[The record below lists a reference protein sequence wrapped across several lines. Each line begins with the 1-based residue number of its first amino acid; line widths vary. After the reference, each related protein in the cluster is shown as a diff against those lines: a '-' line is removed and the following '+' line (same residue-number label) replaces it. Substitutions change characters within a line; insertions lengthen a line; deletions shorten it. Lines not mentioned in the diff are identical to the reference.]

1 MSFDDTIDEYT
12 KQIYDMEE
20 GTTYRN
26 SFVSS
31 TPKDQGVRPKYNIVS
46 RNDSGLGSRG
56 SSLSRKGD
64 NEKVDLPTFNN
75 PNTHKTVK
83 FSQIDLKE
91 GDTLPLPI
99 DNSYIREKDKTDKS
113 KYRHTDNTDNSGV
126 KIKPCQYDGSTSW
139 TDYLS
144 HFEMCA
150 LVNNW
155 SENRKGLYLAVSLMG
170 QAQAVLG
177 DLPSEKRQNFSDLVS
192 ALEERFAPSSQT
204 ELYRVQFKERRQ
216 KASESL
222 PELGQSIRRLS
233 NLAYPT
239 APLDVRET
247 LGKEQFIDALVDS
260 EMRLRI
266 KQSRPKGLNDA
277 VRLAVELEAYNK
289 AENKVREG
297 RGYLRQTRNDDELSR
312 EEKITN
318 SDSTTKDIASWMQTM
333 EKSLSTLTTEMAKL
347 KSSGTNEGSYNS
359 KTRYTQRDGTV
370 KTLMKTRKQN
380 NRKTN
385 EGAVTTASEDA
396 GMYVKLNVGDIEAKF
411 VVDTGAILT
420 LVSSKLYDMLTPLD
434 KSYLSEVKTSVRS
447 VCGTKL
453 ELRGKGRFNLH
464 FGPNMLQSE
473 AVVTDLQG
481 SIGCYR
487 VVASE
492 AVVIP
497 PRSEIVINGTVCL
510 AEGQKLPA
518 DNALLEANEHAGK
531 DYILTARTLVRSGE
545 KVPVRLMNTEL
556 DPKTIYPG
564 TTIAQMSGVEQVLDG
579 NIGSNEQTH
588 NGLRPDLQD
597 LLDRTSDE
605 LTSKDKQKVKSLLI
619 ENQNLFASSDVDL
632 GRTNLHRP
640 GVQHRNADALSR
652 IPCKQCGYHSGLE
665 NEIASAET
673 ENQHD
678 NVNAITRFDS
688 SNDRDDDSED
698 HDLSLKEIQN
708 NDHDLKIVT
717 KWVETD
723 ERPDY
728 KDISDKE
735 FFLRSLWN
743 QWNNLEIRDGL
754 IYRRFEDPATK
765 IVKIQAIIPL
775 SERKKVLQFS
785 HDDKCSAHL
794 GIHKTLAKIRQSY
807 YWPGL
812 QNDVR
817 TYVNGCDKCAK
828 RKSPQKSK
836 RAPMALVEANGPMER
851 IATDILGEL
860 PETESG
866 NKYILVVSDYY
877 TKWTESFAMPNMEAK
892 TVAKIIV
899 EEVIVRFGV
908 PHWIHSD
915 QGRQFE
921 SLLFQ
926 EMCCILNIKKTR
938 TTPYHPKSDGMV
950 ERFNKT
956 LATMLSSF
964 VEQNQRDWDEY
975 IPFVMMAYRASEHET
990 TGQTPNSLMLGR
1002 ELSTPLDIMYEM
1014 PPSVK
1019 DIPAHKWA
1027 WELKEKLE
1035 ISHSF
1040 VRGKIKGQMRR
1051 QKHYHDLKL
1060 SYQNFRKDDEV
1071 YVYFPVKKPGMSSKL
1086 TSFWKGPFKILD
1098 KYGDLTYKVDCGYRG
1113 KPQVIHVDRL
1123 KKKNKQTLRTES
1135 DNNTFVPLDTE
1146 NDTVENDP
1154 IETPYL
1160 QDIAVNE
1167 STLPVE
1173 ETQEISV
1180 EGRRTR
1186 RKPAWMADYIVK

>member
-1 MSFDDTIDEYT
+1 MSFDDELT
-12 KQIYDMEE
+12 KQIEGMEE
-20 GTTYRN
+20 TRYRN

-31 TPKDQGVRPKYNIVS
+31 TPKDQGVRPKDTFIK
-46 RNDSGLGSRG
+46 RNDSGLESRG
-56 SSLSRKGD
+56 SLLSRKGD
-64 NEKVDLPTFNN
+64 NVKVDLPTFNN

-99 DNSYIREKDKTDKS
+99 NNSYDRERDKTDKS
-113 KYRHTDNTDNSGV
+113 KYRHTDHTDNFGV
-126 KIKPCQYDGSTSW
+126 KVKPCKYDGSTSW
-139 TDYLS
+139 MDYLS

-155 SENRKGLYLAVSLMG
+155 SENQKGLYLAVSLMG

-216 KASESL
+216 RASESL

-297 RGYLRQTRNDDELSR
+297 RGYLRQTMNDDEFDR
-312 EEKITN
+312 EEKITK
-318 SDSTTKDIASWMQTM
+318 SDSPTKDIASWMQTM

-347 KSSGTNEGSYNS
+347 KTSGTNN
-359 KTRYTQRDGTV
+359 KTRYTQSKRTNKGCYNCGKFGHLARDCRLPRRNQNNYNGNKGDGTV

-411 VVDTGAILT
+411 VVDTGATLT

-434 KSYLSEVKTSVRS
+434 KSYLSEVKTTVRS
-447 VCGTKL
+447 VCGNKL

-473 AVVTDLQG
+473 AVVTDLQVDGILGLDFMKRHNCLIDVKNGHFCIGDFKVDLCFQG

-579 NIGSNEQTH
+579 NISSNEQKH
-588 NGLRPDLQD
+588 DGLRPDLQD

-632 GRTNLHRP
+632 GRTNLVKHEINTGNARP
-640 GVQHRNADALSR
+640 
-652 IPCKQCGYHSGLE
+652 
-665 NEIASAET
+665 
-673 ENQHD
+673 
-678 NVNAITRFDS
+678 F
-688 SNDRDDDSED
+688 
-698 HDLSLKEIQN
+698 KE
-708 NDHDLKIVT
+708 
-717 KWVETD
+717 
-723 ERPDY
+723 PP
-728 KDISDKE
+728 
-735 FFLRSLWN
+735 
-743 QWNNLEIRDGL
+743 
-754 IYRRFEDPATK
+754 RR
-765 IVKIQAIIPL
+765 
-775 SERKKVLQFS
+775 
-785 HDDKCSAHL
+785 
-794 GIHKTLAKIRQSY
+794 
-807 YWPGL
+807 
-812 QNDVR
+812 
-817 TYVNGCDKCAK
+817 
-828 RKSPQKSK
+828 
-836 RAPMALVEANGPMER
+836 
-851 IATDILGEL
+851 
-860 PETESG
+860 
-866 NKYILVVSDYY
+866 
-877 TKWTESFAMPNMEAK
+877 
-892 TVAKIIV
+892 
-899 EEVIVRFGV
+899 
-908 PHWIHSD
+908 
-915 QGRQFE
+915 
-921 SLLFQ
+921 
-926 EMCCILNIKKTR
+926 
-938 TTPYHPKSDGMV
+938 TPYHL
-950 ERFNKT
+950 NKVVNDN
-956 LATMLSSF
+956 LDKMLQK
-964 VEQNQRDWDEY
+964 E
-975 IPFVMMAYRASEHET
+975 I
-990 TGQTPNSLMLGR
+990 
-1002 ELSTPLDIMYEM
+1002 I
-1014 PPSVK
+1014 K
-1019 DIPAHKWA
+1019 DIPAHKLA

-1035 ISHSF
+1035 HSHSF

-1098 KYGDLTYKVDCGYRG
+1098 RYGDLTYKFDCGYRG

-1123 KKKNKQTLRTES
+1123 KKKNKQTLRKDS

-1146 NDTVENDP
+1146 NDTAENDQV
-1154 IETPYL
+1154 ETPYF
-1160 QDIAVNE
+1160 QDIAVHE

-1173 ETQEISV
+1173 ETEESSV

>member
-46 RNDSGLGSRG
+46 RNDSGLGPRG
-56 SSLSRKGD
+56 SSLSRKED
-64 NEKVDLPTFNN
+64 DEKVDLPTFNN
-75 PNTHKTVK
+75 SNTYKTVK
-83 FSQIDLKE
+83 FPQIDLRE

-99 DNSYIREKDKTDKS
+99 DNSYIREIDETDKS
-113 KYRHTDNTDNSGV
+113 KYRHTGNTDNSGV
-126 KIKPCQYDGSTSW
+126 KIKPCHYNGSTSW

-277 VRLAVELEAYNK
+277 VRLAVELEVYNK

-297 RGYLRQTRNDDELSR
+297 RGYLRQTLNDDELGR
-312 EEKITN
+312 EEKITK
-318 SDSTTKDIASWMQTM
+318 SDSPTKDIASWMQTM

-347 KSSGTNEGSYNS
+347 KLSGTNN
-359 KTRYTQRDGTV
+359 KKRYTQSKRTNKGCYNCGKFGHLARNCRLPRRNQNNYNGNKGDGSV

-396 GMYVKLNVGDIEAKF
+396 GMYVKLNVGNIEAKF
-411 VVDTGAILT
+411 VVDTGATLT

-434 KSYLSEVKTSVRS
+434 KSYLSEVKTTVRS
-447 VCGTKL
+447 VCGNKL

-473 AVVTDLQG
+473 AVVTDLQVDGILGLDFMKRHNCLIDVKNGHFCIGDFKVDLCFQG

-564 TTIAQMSGVEQVLDG
+564 ATIAQMSGVEQVLDG
-579 NIGSNEQTH
+579 NISSNEQKH
-588 NGLRPDLQD
+588 DGLRADLQD

-632 GRTNLHRP
+632 GRTNLVKHEINTGNARP
-640 GVQHRNADALSR
+640 
-652 IPCKQCGYHSGLE
+652 
-665 NEIASAET
+665 
-673 ENQHD
+673 
-678 NVNAITRFDS
+678 F
-688 SNDRDDDSED
+688 
-698 HDLSLKEIQN
+698 KE
-708 NDHDLKIVT
+708 
-717 KWVETD
+717 
-723 ERPDY
+723 PP
-728 KDISDKE
+728 
-735 FFLRSLWN
+735 
-743 QWNNLEIRDGL
+743 
-754 IYRRFEDPATK
+754 RR
-765 IVKIQAIIPL
+765 
-775 SERKKVLQFS
+775 
-785 HDDKCSAHL
+785 
-794 GIHKTLAKIRQSY
+794 
-807 YWPGL
+807 
-812 QNDVR
+812 
-817 TYVNGCDKCAK
+817 
-828 RKSPQKSK
+828 
-836 RAPMALVEANGPMER
+836 
-851 IATDILGEL
+851 
-860 PETESG
+860 
-866 NKYILVVSDYY
+866 
-877 TKWTESFAMPNMEAK
+877 
-892 TVAKIIV
+892 
-899 EEVIVRFGV
+899 
-908 PHWIHSD
+908 
-915 QGRQFE
+915 
-921 SLLFQ
+921 
-926 EMCCILNIKKTR
+926 
-938 TTPYHPKSDGMV
+938 TPYHL
-950 ERFNKT
+950 NKVVNDN
-956 LATMLSSF
+956 LDKMLQK
-964 VEQNQRDWDEY
+964 E
-975 IPFVMMAYRASEHET
+975 I
-990 TGQTPNSLMLGR
+990 
-1002 ELSTPLDIMYEM
+1002 I
-1014 PPSVK
+1014 K

-1027 WELKEKLE
+1027 WELKEKLDH
-1035 ISHSF
+1035 SHSF
-1040 VRGKIKGQMRR
+1040 VRGKIKGQLGR
-1051 QKHYHDLKL
+1051 QKHYHDLQL
-1060 SYQNFRKDDEV
+1060 SYQDFRKDDEV
-1071 YVYFPVKKPGMSSKL
+1071 YIYFPVKKSGMSSKL

-1146 NDTVENDP
+1146 NDTAENDS
-1154 IETPYL
+1154 YS
-1160 QDIAVNE
+1160 QDIAVHE
-1167 STLPVE
+1167 STLPE
-1173 ETQEISV
+1173 EEMQESSH
-1180 EGRRTR
+1180 EGRSTR

>member
-1 MSFDDTIDEYT
+1 
-12 KQIYDMEE
+12 
-20 GTTYRN
+20 
-26 SFVSS
+26 
-31 TPKDQGVRPKYNIVS
+31 
-46 RNDSGLGSRG
+46 
-56 SSLSRKGD
+56 
-64 NEKVDLPTFNN
+64 
-75 PNTHKTVK
+75 
-83 FSQIDLKE
+83 
-91 GDTLPLPI
+91 
-99 DNSYIREKDKTDKS
+99 
-113 KYRHTDNTDNSGV
+113 
-126 KIKPCQYDGSTSW
+126 
-139 TDYLS
+139 
-144 HFEMCA
+144 
-150 LVNNW
+150 
-155 SENRKGLYLAVSLMG
+155 MG

-297 RGYLRQTRNDDELSR
+297 RGYLRQTMNDDELDR
-312 EEKITN
+312 EEKITK
-318 SDSTTKDIASWMQTM
+318 SDSPTKDIASWMQTM

-347 KSSGTNEGSYNS
+347 KTSGTNEGSSYA
-359 KTRYTQRDGTV
+359 KTRYTQSKRTNKGCYNCGKFGHLARDCRLPRRNQNNYNGNKGDGSV

-411 VVDTGAILT
+411 VVDTGATLT

-434 KSYLSEVKTSVRS
+434 KSYLSEVKTTVRS
-447 VCGTKL
+447 VCGNKL

-473 AVVTDLQG
+473 AVVTDLQVDGIYLG

-579 NIGSNEQTH
+579 NISSNEQKH
-588 NGLRPDLQD
+588 DGLRPDLQD

-605 LTSKDKQKVKSLLI
+605 LTSKDKQKKFRKMI
-619 ENQNLFASSDVDL
+619 M
-632 GRTNLHRP
+632 T
-640 GVQHRNADALSR
+640 
-652 IPCKQCGYHSGLE
+652 
-665 NEIASAET
+665 
-673 ENQHD
+673 
-678 NVNAITRFDS
+678 
-688 SNDRDDDSED
+688 
-698 HDLSLKEIQN
+698 
-708 NDHDLKIVT
+708 LKIVT

-728 KDISDKE
+728 KDISDKG

-743 QWNNLEIRDGL
+743 QWNNLELRDGL

-765 IVKIQAIIPL
+765 IVKMQAIIPL

-817 TYVNGCDKCAK
+817 TYINGCDKCAK

-892 TVAKIIV
+892 TVAKI
-899 EEVIVRFGV
+899 
-908 PHWIHSD
+908 
-915 QGRQFE
+915 
-921 SLLFQ
+921 
-926 EMCCILNIKKTR
+926 
-938 TTPYHPKSDGMV
+938 
-950 ERFNKT
+950 
-956 LATMLSSF
+956 
-964 VEQNQRDWDEY
+964 
-975 IPFVMMAYRASEHET
+975 
-990 TGQTPNSLMLGR
+990 NS
-1002 ELSTPLDIMYEM
+1002 
-1014 PPSVK
+1014 
-1019 DIPAHKWA
+1019 
-1027 WELKEKLE
+1027 
-1035 ISHSF
+1035 
-1040 VRGKIKGQMRR
+1040 
-1051 QKHYHDLKL
+1051 
-1060 SYQNFRKDDEV
+1060 
-1071 YVYFPVKKPGMSSKL
+1071 
-1086 TSFWKGPFKILD
+1086 
-1098 KYGDLTYKVDCGYRG
+1098 
-1113 KPQVIHVDRL
+1113 
-1123 KKKNKQTLRTES
+1123 
-1135 DNNTFVPLDTE
+1135 
-1146 NDTVENDP
+1146 
-1154 IETPYL
+1154 
-1160 QDIAVNE
+1160 
-1167 STLPVE
+1167 
-1173 ETQEISV
+1173 
-1180 EGRRTR
+1180 
-1186 RKPAWMADYIVK
+1186 

>member
-1 MSFDDTIDEYT
+1 MIWKKEQLIGIVLFRQQLKI
-12 KQIYDMEE
+12 
-20 GTTYRN
+20 RC
-26 SFVSS
+26 SS
-31 TPKDQGVRPKYNIVS
+31 KRYFIK
-46 RNDSGLGSRG
+46 RNDSGLESRG

-99 DNSYIREKDKTDKS
+99 NNSYDRERDKTDKS
-113 KYRHTDNTDNSGV
+113 KYRHTDHTDNSGV
-126 KIKPCQYDGSTSW
+126 KIKPCKYDGSTSW
-139 TDYLS
+139 MDYLS

-155 SENRKGLYLAVSLMG
+155 SEYQKGLYLAVSLMG

-297 RGYLRQTRNDDELSR
+297 RGYLRQTMNDDELDR
-312 EEKITN
+312 KEKSTR
-318 SDSTTKDIASWMQTM
+318 SDSPTKDIASWMQTM

-347 KSSGTNEGSYNS
+347 KTSGTNEGSSYN
-359 KTRYTQRDGTV
+359 KTRYTQSKRTNKGCYNCGKFGHLARDCRLPRRNQNNYNGNKGDGSV
-370 KTLMKTRKQN
+370 KTLMKTGKQH
-380 NRKTN
+380 NRKTK

-411 VVDTGAILT
+411 VVDTGATLT

-434 KSYLSEVKTSVRS
+434 KSYLSEVKTTVRS
-447 VCGTKL
+447 VCGNKL

-473 AVVTDLQG
+473 AVVTDLQVDGILGLDFMKRHNCLIDVKNGHFCIGDFKVDLCFQG

-579 NIGSNEQTH
+579 NISSNEQKH
-588 NGLRPDLQD
+588 DGLRPDLQD

-632 GRTNLHRP
+632 GRTNLVKHEINTGNARP
-640 GVQHRNADALSR
+640 
-652 IPCKQCGYHSGLE
+652 
-665 NEIASAET
+665 
-673 ENQHD
+673 
-678 NVNAITRFDS
+678 F
-688 SNDRDDDSED
+688 
-698 HDLSLKEIQN
+698 KE
-708 NDHDLKIVT
+708 
-717 KWVETD
+717 
-723 ERPDY
+723 PP
-728 KDISDKE
+728 
-735 FFLRSLWN
+735 
-743 QWNNLEIRDGL
+743 
-754 IYRRFEDPATK
+754 RR
-765 IVKIQAIIPL
+765 
-775 SERKKVLQFS
+775 
-785 HDDKCSAHL
+785 
-794 GIHKTLAKIRQSY
+794 
-807 YWPGL
+807 
-812 QNDVR
+812 
-817 TYVNGCDKCAK
+817 
-828 RKSPQKSK
+828 
-836 RAPMALVEANGPMER
+836 
-851 IATDILGEL
+851 
-860 PETESG
+860 
-866 NKYILVVSDYY
+866 
-877 TKWTESFAMPNMEAK
+877 
-892 TVAKIIV
+892 
-899 EEVIVRFGV
+899 
-908 PHWIHSD
+908 
-915 QGRQFE
+915 
-921 SLLFQ
+921 
-926 EMCCILNIKKTR
+926 
-938 TTPYHPKSDGMV
+938 TPYHL
-950 ERFNKT
+950 NKVVNDN
-956 LATMLSSF
+956 LDKMLQK
-964 VEQNQRDWDEY
+964 E
-975 IPFVMMAYRASEHET
+975 I
-990 TGQTPNSLMLGR
+990 
-1002 ELSTPLDIMYEM
+1002 I
-1014 PPSVK
+1014 K
-1019 DIPAHKWA
+1019 DIPAHKLA

-1123 KKKNKQTLRTES
+1123 KKKNKQTLRKDS

-1146 NDTVENDP
+1146 NDTAENDQV
-1154 IETPYL
+1154 EAPYL
-1160 QDIAVNE
+1160 QDIAVHE
-1167 STLPVE
+1167 STLPSE
-1173 ETQEISV
+1173 DMQESNP

-1186 RKPAWMADYIVK
+1186 RKTSLDGRLCC

>member
-1 MSFDDTIDEYT
+1 MARVLFYQRSKSESFQKQFCFVNT
-12 KQIYDMEE
+12 KRS
-20 GTTYRN
+20 GC
-26 SFVSS
+26 SS
-31 TPKDQGVRPKYNIVS
+31 KYNIVS
-46 RNDSGLGSRG
+46 RNDSGLGPRG
-56 SSLSRKGD
+56 SSLSRKED

-75 PNTHKTVK
+75 PNTYKTVK
-83 FSQIDLKE
+83 FSQIDLRE

-99 DNSYIREKDKTDKS
+99 DNSYIREIDETDKS
-113 KYRHTDNTDNSGV
+113 KYRHTGNTDNSGV

-155 SENRKGLYLAVSLMG
+155 SENQKGLYLAVSLMG

-177 DLPSEKRQNFSDLVS
+177 DLPSEKRQNYSDLVS

-216 KASESL
+216 RASESL

-297 RGYLRQTRNDDELSR
+297 RGYLRQTMNDDEFGR
-312 EEKITN
+312 EEKITK
-318 SDSTTKDIASWMQTM
+318 SDSPTKDIASWMQTM

-347 KSSGTNEGSYNS
+347 KTSGTNVGSSYA
-359 KTRYTQRDGTV
+359 KTRYTQSKRTNKGCYNCGKFGHLARDCRLPRRNQNNYNGNKGDGTV

-411 VVDTGAILT
+411 VVDTGATLT

-434 KSYLSEVKTSVRS
+434 KSYLSEVKTTVRS
-447 VCGTKL
+447 VCGNKL

-473 AVVTDLQG
+473 AVVTDLQVDGILGLDFMKRHNCLIDVKNGHFCIGDFKVDLCFQG

-564 TTIAQMSGVEQVLDG
+564 TTIAQMSGVEQVLDS
-579 NIGSNEQTH
+579 NISSNEQKH
-588 NGLRPDLQD
+588 DGLRPDLQD

-632 GRTNLHRP
+632 GRTNLVKHEINTGNARP
-640 GVQHRNADALSR
+640 
-652 IPCKQCGYHSGLE
+652 
-665 NEIASAET
+665 
-673 ENQHD
+673 
-678 NVNAITRFDS
+678 F
-688 SNDRDDDSED
+688 
-698 HDLSLKEIQN
+698 KE
-708 NDHDLKIVT
+708 
-717 KWVETD
+717 
-723 ERPDY
+723 PP
-728 KDISDKE
+728 
-735 FFLRSLWN
+735 
-743 QWNNLEIRDGL
+743 
-754 IYRRFEDPATK
+754 RR
-765 IVKIQAIIPL
+765 
-775 SERKKVLQFS
+775 
-785 HDDKCSAHL
+785 
-794 GIHKTLAKIRQSY
+794 
-807 YWPGL
+807 
-812 QNDVR
+812 
-817 TYVNGCDKCAK
+817 
-828 RKSPQKSK
+828 
-836 RAPMALVEANGPMER
+836 
-851 IATDILGEL
+851 
-860 PETESG
+860 
-866 NKYILVVSDYY
+866 
-877 TKWTESFAMPNMEAK
+877 
-892 TVAKIIV
+892 
-899 EEVIVRFGV
+899 
-908 PHWIHSD
+908 
-915 QGRQFE
+915 
-921 SLLFQ
+921 
-926 EMCCILNIKKTR
+926 
-938 TTPYHPKSDGMV
+938 TPYHL
-950 ERFNKT
+950 NKVVNDN
-956 LATMLSSF
+956 LDKMLQK
-964 VEQNQRDWDEY
+964 E
-975 IPFVMMAYRASEHET
+975 I
-990 TGQTPNSLMLGR
+990 
-1002 ELSTPLDIMYEM
+1002 I
-1014 PPSVK
+1014 K

-1035 ISHSF
+1035 HSHSF

-1146 NDTVENDP
+1146 NDTAENDP
-1154 IETPYL
+1154 IETPYV
-1160 QDIAVNE
+1160 QDIAVHE

-1173 ETQEISV
+1173 ETEKVVLKGAVQGENQLGWQITLLNSFSIF
-1180 EGRRTR
+1180 
-1186 RKPAWMADYIVK
+1186 K

>member
-1 MSFDDTIDEYT
+1 
-12 KQIYDMEE
+12 MEE

-46 RNDSGLGSRG
+46 RNDS
-56 SSLSRKGD
+56 
-64 NEKVDLPTFNN
+64 
-75 PNTHKTVK
+75 
-83 FSQIDLKE
+83 
-91 GDTLPLPI
+91 
-99 DNSYIREKDKTDKS
+99 DNSDIREKDKTDKS
-113 KYRHTDNTDNSGV
+113 KYRHTGNTDNSGV

-177 DLPSEKRQNFSDLVS
+177 DLPSEKRQNYSDLVS

-216 KASESL
+216 RASESL

-297 RGYLRQTRNDDELSR
+297 RGYLRQTMNDDEFDR
-312 EEKITN
+312 EEKITK
-318 SDSTTKDIASWMQTM
+318 SDSPTKDIASWMQTM

-347 KSSGTNEGSYNS
+347 KTSGTNVGSSYA
-359 KTRYTQRDGTV
+359 KTRYTQ
-370 KTLMKTRKQN
+370 N
-380 NRKTN
+380 
-385 EGAVTTASEDA
+385 
-396 GMYVKLNVGDIEAKF
+396 
-411 VVDTGAILT
+411 
-420 LVSSKLYDMLTPLD
+420 
-434 KSYLSEVKTSVRS
+434 KSYLSEVKTTVRS
-447 VCGTKL
+447 VCGNKL

-464 FGPNMLQSE
+464 FGPNMLQTE
-473 AVVTDLQG
+473 AVVTDLQVDGILGLDFMKRHNCLIDVKNGHFCIGDFKVDLCFQG

-579 NIGSNEQTH
+579 NISSNEQKH
-588 NGLRPDLQD
+588 DGLRPDLQD

-632 GRTNLHRP
+632 GRTNLVKHEINTGNARP
-640 GVQHRNADALSR
+640 FKEPPRQ
-652 IPCKQCGYHSGLE
+652 K
-665 NEIASAET
+665 ET
-673 ENQHD
+673 ETKDQYD
-678 NVNAITRFDS
+678 TVNAITRFDD
-688 SNDRDDDSED
+688 SNDKDDDSKH
-698 HDLSLKEIQN
+698 HDLSLIEIQK

-728 KDISDKE
+728 KDISDKG

-743 QWNNLEIRDGL
+743 QWNNLELRDGL

-765 IVKIQAIIPL
+765 IVKMQAIIPL

-817 TYVNGCDKCAK
+817 TYINGCDKCAK

-964 VEQNQRDWDEY
+964 VEQNQKDWDEY

-1035 ISHSF
+1035 HSHSF

-1146 NDTVENDP
+1146 NDTAENDP
-1154 IETPYL
+1154 IETPYS
-1160 QDIAVNE
+1160 QDIAVHE
-1167 STLPVE
+1167 STLPE
-1173 ETQEISV
+1173 EEVQESSY

>member
-31 TPKDQGVRPKYNIVS
+31 TPKDQGVRQKYNIVS

-56 SSLSRKGD
+56 SSLSRKEE

-83 FSQIDLKE
+83 FSQNDLRE

-99 DNSYIREKDKTDKS
+99 DNSYIREIDETDKS
-113 KYRHTDNTDNSGV
+113 KYRHTGNTDNSGV
-126 KIKPCQYDGSTSW
+126 KIKPCHYNGSTSW

-155 SENRKGLYLAVSLMG
+155 SENQKGLYLAVSLMG

-216 KASESL
+216 RASESL

-289 AENKVREG
+289 AENNMREG
-297 RGYLRQTRNDDELSR
+297 RGYLRQTNNDDELSR
-312 EEKITN
+312 GEKITN
-318 SDSTTKDIASWMQTM
+318 SDSPNKDIASWMQTM
-333 EKSLSTLTTEMAKL
+333 EKSLSTLTTEIAKL
-347 KSSGTNEGSYNS
+347 KSSGTNEGPYYA
-359 KTRYTQRDGTV
+359 KTRYTQSKRTNKGCYNCGKFGHLARDCRLPRRNRNNYNGNKGDGTV

-411 VVDTGAILT
+411 VVDTGATLT

-473 AVVTDLQG
+473 AVVTDLQVDGILGLDFMKRHNCLIDVKNGHFCIGDFKVDLCFQG

-518 DNALLEANEHAGK
+518 DNAMLEANEHAGK

-579 NIGSNEQTH
+579 NIGSNEQKH
-588 NGLRPDLQD
+588 DGLRPDLQD
-597 LLDRTSDE
+597 LLDRTSDA

-632 GRTNLHRP
+632 GRTNLVKHEINTGNARP
-640 GVQHRNADALSR
+640 
-652 IPCKQCGYHSGLE
+652 
-665 NEIASAET
+665 
-673 ENQHD
+673 
-678 NVNAITRFDS
+678 F
-688 SNDRDDDSED
+688 
-698 HDLSLKEIQN
+698 KE
-708 NDHDLKIVT
+708 
-717 KWVETD
+717 
-723 ERPDY
+723 PP
-728 KDISDKE
+728 
-735 FFLRSLWN
+735 
-743 QWNNLEIRDGL
+743 
-754 IYRRFEDPATK
+754 RR
-765 IVKIQAIIPL
+765 
-775 SERKKVLQFS
+775 
-785 HDDKCSAHL
+785 
-794 GIHKTLAKIRQSY
+794 
-807 YWPGL
+807 
-812 QNDVR
+812 
-817 TYVNGCDKCAK
+817 
-828 RKSPQKSK
+828 
-836 RAPMALVEANGPMER
+836 
-851 IATDILGEL
+851 
-860 PETESG
+860 
-866 NKYILVVSDYY
+866 
-877 TKWTESFAMPNMEAK
+877 
-892 TVAKIIV
+892 
-899 EEVIVRFGV
+899 
-908 PHWIHSD
+908 
-915 QGRQFE
+915 
-921 SLLFQ
+921 
-926 EMCCILNIKKTR
+926 
-938 TTPYHPKSDGMV
+938 TPYHL
-950 ERFNKT
+950 NKVVNDN
-956 LATMLSSF
+956 LDKMLQK
-964 VEQNQRDWDEY
+964 E
-975 IPFVMMAYRASEHET
+975 I
-990 TGQTPNSLMLGR
+990 
-1002 ELSTPLDIMYEM
+1002 I
-1014 PPSVK
+1014 K
-1019 DIPAHKWA
+1019 DIPAHKLA

-1035 ISHSF
+1035 HSHSF

-1071 YVYFPVKKPGMSSKL
+1071 YVYFPVKKPVMSSKL

-1098 KYGDLTYKVDCGYRG
+1098 KYGDITYKVDCGYRG

-1135 DNNTFVPLDTE
+1135 DNTIFVPLNTE
-1146 NDTVENDP
+1146 NDTAENDP
-1154 IETPYL
+1154 IETPYV
-1160 QDIAVNE
+1160 QDIAVHE

-1173 ETQEISV
+1173 ETEESSH

>member
-1 MSFDDTIDEYT
+1 M
-12 KQIYDMEE
+12 
-20 GTTYRN
+20 
-26 SFVSS
+26 
-31 TPKDQGVRPKYNIVS
+31 
-46 RNDSGLGSRG
+46 
-56 SSLSRKGD
+56 
-64 NEKVDLPTFNN
+64 
-75 PNTHKTVK
+75 
-83 FSQIDLKE
+83 
-91 GDTLPLPI
+91 
-99 DNSYIREKDKTDKS
+99 
-113 KYRHTDNTDNSGV
+113 
-126 KIKPCQYDGSTSW
+126 
-139 TDYLS
+139 
-144 HFEMCA
+144 
-150 LVNNW
+150 
-155 SENRKGLYLAVSLMG
+155 
-170 QAQAVLG
+170 
-177 DLPSEKRQNFSDLVS
+177 
-192 ALEERFAPSSQT
+192 
-204 ELYRVQFKERRQ
+204 
-216 KASESL
+216 
-222 PELGQSIRRLS
+222 
-233 NLAYPT
+233 
-239 APLDVRET
+239 
-247 LGKEQFIDALVDS
+247 
-260 EMRLRI
+260 
-266 KQSRPKGLNDA
+266 
-277 VRLAVELEAYNK
+277 
-289 AENKVREG
+289 
-297 RGYLRQTRNDDELSR
+297 NDDELDR
-312 EEKITN
+312 EEKITK
-318 SDSTTKDIASWMQTM
+318 SDSPTKDIASWMQTM

-347 KSSGTNEGSYNS
+347 KTSGTNEGSSYA
-359 KTRYTQRDGTV
+359 KTRYTQSKRTNKGCYNCGKFGHLARDCRLPRRNQNNYNGNKGDGSV

-411 VVDTGAILT
+411 VVDTGATLT

-434 KSYLSEVKTSVRS
+434 KSYLSEVKTTVRS
-447 VCGTKL
+447 VCGNKL

-473 AVVTDLQG
+473 AVVTDLQVDGILGLDFMKRHNCLIDVKNGHFCIGDFKVDLCFQG

-579 NIGSNEQTH
+579 NIGSNEQKH
-588 NGLRPDLQD
+588 DGLRPDLQD

-632 GRTNLHRP
+632 GRTNLVELAENDKHKTAFATR
-640 GVQHRNADALSR
+640 R
-652 IPCKQCGYHSGLE
+652 GLFQFRVMPFGLCCAAQTFERLMETILAGLQWETCLVYIDDIIVFGKTLDE
-665 NEIASAET
+665 NEIASTET

-717 KWVETD
+717 EWVETD

-728 KDISDKE
+728 KDISDKG

-743 QWNNLEIRDGL
+743 QWNNLELRDGL

-765 IVKIQAIIPL
+765 IVKMQAIIPL

-817 TYVNGCDKCAK
+817 TYINGCDKCAK

-1035 ISHSF
+1035 HSHSF

-1146 NDTVENDP
+1146 NNSVEDGP
-1154 IETPYL
+1154 MDMIETPYV
-1160 QDIAVNE
+1160 QDIAVHE